1 MFNFAV
7 TSKSSDRIAY
17 FGTAVAQEGIGDV
30 VTVFLVHVIGMVTLA
45 N

>member
-7 TSKSSDRIAY
+7 TSKSSNRIAY
-17 FGTAVAQEGIGDV
+17 FGTAVAREGIGDV
-30 VTVFLVHVIGMVTLA
+30 VAVFLVHVIGTATLA